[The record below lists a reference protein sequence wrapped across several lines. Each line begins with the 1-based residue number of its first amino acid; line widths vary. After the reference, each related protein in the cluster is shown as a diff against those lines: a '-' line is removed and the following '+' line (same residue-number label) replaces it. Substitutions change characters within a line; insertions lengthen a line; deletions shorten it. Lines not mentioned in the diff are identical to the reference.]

1 MGWLAAQNEGMNI
14 TTVVTIRREDAQAL
28 LPIIQRFNAA
38 CNWLSSIAF
47 QERIFHWLPLQ
58 RRTYHELR
66 QHFGVSAAEATV
78 IVRKVAYAY
87 RNKARRNTL
96 VTFRPLGAIPLHR
109 HRYRDGRVRIYG
121 QWAPCQFRPSV
132 TLPAK
137 APQAVLVYR
146 NGRCFI
152 HQVVEVPEPEP
163 YQAQGFLG
171 CDLGIINILA
181 DSDGETYSGGQ
192 VNGLRKRHA
201 RLRARLQKKGTKS
214 CERLLRKR
222 RRKEQRFG
230 RWVNHNISK
239 KVVAKAERR
248 AQGLALEDLQGIR
261 ERVRVRKAQRRQHH
275 AWAFDQLRQFIT
287 YKAALAGVPVVLV
300 DPRNTSRTC
309 PNCGL
314 VDKANRVSQASF
326 QCVSCGFAGHADT
339 VAARIISSRAAG
351 NQPDAGVPT
360 LRDSCESL
368 LHGVRG

>member
-1 MGWLAAQNEGMNI
+1 MPAAS
-14 TTVVTIRREDAQAL
+14 RAASQA
-28 LPIIQRFNAA
+28 PG
-38 CNWLSSIAF
+38 C
-47 QERIFHWLPLQ
+47 
-58 RRTYHELR
+58 
-66 QHFGVSAAEATV
+66 
-78 IVRKVAYAY
+78 
-87 RNKARRNTL
+87 
-96 VTFRPLGAIPLHR
+96 
-109 HRYRDGRVRIYG
+109 
-121 QWAPCQFRPSV
+121 
-132 TLPAK
+132 
-137 APQAVLVYR
+137 
-146 NGRCFI
+146 
-152 HQVVEVPEPEP
+152 
-163 YQAQGFLG
+163 LG